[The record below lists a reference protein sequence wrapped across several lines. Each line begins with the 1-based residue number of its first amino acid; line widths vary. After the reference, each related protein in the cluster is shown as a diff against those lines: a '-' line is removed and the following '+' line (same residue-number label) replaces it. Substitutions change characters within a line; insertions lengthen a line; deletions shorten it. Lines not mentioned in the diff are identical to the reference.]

1 MRAWSFASLALV
13 AASTARADPY
23 MFDSVGV
30 DLWHFAPPSHTASP
44 RTTSAPADDGERRI
58 ASVDTRVGA
67 GFADGPYV
75 ALDVELGAFAAQ
87 PASFEAMLVVA
98 SAGLQHRLGPI
109 TLAAE
114 LAAGVA
120 VSDEGAG
127 VDTDLVLDPRAR
139 LDVALTDNL
148 SIGGVVG
155 ASLVGDGWMAGIALG
170 FRHDHTRSH

>member
-1 MRAWSFASLALV
+1 MRAWSFASFALF
-13 AASTARADPY
+13 AASAARADPY

-30 DLWHFAPPSHTASP
+30 DLWHFAPPSHTSVA
-44 RTTSAPADDGERRI
+44 RTSSAPLSDDGRRI

-67 GFADGPYV
+67 GLPDGPYV

-98 SAGLQHRLGPI
+98 SAGLQHRLGPFTI
-109 TLAAE
+109 AAE

-120 VSDEGAG
+120 VSDDDG
-127 VDTDLVLDPRAR
+127 VGVQADLVLDPRAR
-139 LDVALTDNL
+139 LDVALTDNVA
-148 SIGGVVG
+148 IGGVVG

-170 FRHDHTRSH
+170 FRHDRPR